1 MKGGKRIVKTKLF
14 SYSQLDT
21 FVHRL
26 SGLTKLI
33 CFVLLTSSVMLTYD
47 IRIIAG
53 IMVLSLIM
61 MRISQIKFSQIKL
74 MLVYV
79 LIFLATNFVLTFL
92 FSPMY
97 GVEIY
102 GTRHDIFAI
111 AGRYVLTQEQLFYQ
125 ISKFSK
131 YLSVIPLGM
140 IFIFTTNPSEFASSL
155 NGVGVSYRVCTSL
168 SLTLR
173 YFPDVTRDYKT
184 ISLAQQARGLEM
196 TSKAKLSKRIKS
208 IAAILVPLIF
218 TTVDRIELISN
229 AMDLRGFGK
238 KKKRTW
244 YAKKPLGTADYLSML
259 VCLLVLG
266 ITLYVRFFINHSFF
280 YNPFI

>member
-1 MKGGKRIVKTKLF
+1 MKTKLF
-14 SYSQLDT
+14 SYNQLDT

-26 SGLTKLI
+26 SGLTKLV
-33 CFVLLTSSVMLTYD
+33 CFVLLTTAVMLTYD
-47 IRIIAG
+47 IRVIAG
-53 IMVLSLIM
+53 IMVLSLIV
-61 MRISQIKFSQIKL
+61 MRISQIRFSQIRV

-79 LIFLATNFVLTFL
+79 MIFLVTNFFLTFL
-92 FSPMY
+92 FAPMY

-102 GTRHDIFAI
+102 GTRHDLFTI
-111 AGRYVLTQEQLFYQ
+111 AGNYVVTLEQLFYQ
-125 ISKFSK
+125 ITKFSK

-155 NGVGVSYRVCTSL
+155 NGVGVSYKVCTSL

-173 YFPDVTRDYKT
+173 YFPDVTRDYQT

-208 IAAILVPLIF
+208 IAAILIPLIF
-218 TTVDRIELISN
+218 TTIDRIELISN

-238 KKKRTW
+238 HKKRTW
-244 YAKKPLGTADYLSML
+244 YAKRPLKRADYLSML
-259 VCLLVLG
+259 VCLFVLLV
-266 ITLYVRFFINHSFF
+266 TLYMRFFVNHSFF

>member
-1 MKGGKRIVKTKLF
+1 MKTKLF

-26 SGLTKLI
+26 SGLTKLN
-33 CFVLLTSSVMLTYD
+33 CFILLTSAVMLTYD
-47 IRIIAG
+47 VRVIAA
-53 IMVLSLIM
+53 IMVLSLII
-61 MRISQIKFSQIKL
+61 MRIS
-74 MLVYV
+74 M
-79 LIFLATNFVLTFL
+79 IFLVTNFFLTFL
-92 FSPMY
+92 FAPMY

-102 GTRHDIFAI
+102 GTRHDLFTI
-111 AGRYVLTQEQLFYQ
+111 AGNYVVTLEQLFYQ
-125 ISKFSK
+125 LTKFSK

-155 NGVGVSYRVCTSL
+155 NGVGVSYKVCTSL

-173 YFPDVTRDYKT
+173 YFPDVTRDYQT

-196 TSKAKLSKRIKS
+196 TSKAKLSKRIRS
-208 IAAILVPLIF
+208 IAAILIPLIF
-218 TTVDRIELISN
+218 TTIDRIELITN

-238 KKKRTW
+238 HKKRTW
-244 YAKKPLGTADYLSML
+244 YAKRPLKKADYLSML
-259 VCLLVLG
+259 VCLLVLLG
-266 ITLYVRFFINHSFF
+266 TLYVRFFVNHSFF

>member
-1 MKGGKRIVKTKLF
+1 MKTKLF

-26 SGLTKLI
+26 SGLTKLV
-33 CFVLLTSSVMLTYD
+33 CFVLLTTAVMLTYD
-47 IRIIAG
+47 IRVIAG
-53 IMVLSLIM
+53 IMVLSLIV
-61 MRISQIKFSQIKL
+61 MRISQIRFSQIRV

-79 LIFLATNFVLTFL
+79 MIFLVTNFFLTFL
-92 FSPMY
+92 FAPMY

-102 GTRHDIFAI
+102 GTRHDLFTI
-111 AGRYVLTQEQLFYQ
+111 AGNYVVTLEQLFYQ
-125 ISKFSK
+125 ITKFSK

-155 NGVGVSYRVCTSL
+155 NGVGVSYKVCTSL

-173 YFPDVTRDYKT
+173 YFPDVTRDYQT

-208 IAAILVPLIF
+208 IAAILIAQIF
-218 TTVDRIELISN
+218 TTIDRIELISN

-238 KKKRTW
+238 HKKRTW
-244 YAKKPLGTADYLSML
+244 YAKRPLKRADYLSML
-259 VCLLVLG
+259 VCLFVLLV
-266 ITLYVRFFINHSFF
+266 TLYMRFFVNHSFF

>member
-1 MKGGKRIVKTKLF
+1 MKTKLF

-26 SGLTKLI
+26 SGLTKLV
-33 CFVLLTSSVMLTYD
+33 CFILMTTAVMLTYD
-47 IRIIAG
+47 IRMILL
-53 IMVLSLIM
+53 IMV
-61 MRISQIKFSQIKL
+61 ISYALMYVSKIKFSQIRL

-79 LIFLATNFVLTFL
+79 LIFLVTNFFLTYAFA
-92 FSPMY
+92 PMY

-102 GTRHDIFAI
+102 GTQHDLFTI
-111 AGRYVLTQEQLFYQ
+111 AGRYVVTQEQMFYQ
-125 ISKFSK
+125 ITKFSK

-155 NGVGVSYRVCTSL
+155 NGVGVNYKVCTSL

-173 YFPDVTRDYKT
+173 YFPDVTSDYQT

-196 TSKAKLSKRIKS
+196 TSKAKLSQRVKS
-208 IAAILVPLIF
+208 IASILVPLIF
-218 TTVDRIELISN
+218 TTMDRIELISN

-238 KKKRTW
+238 HKKRTW
-244 YAKKPLGTADYLSML
+244 YTRKPLTKTDYLSML
-259 VCLLVLG
+259 FCALVLAL
-266 ITLYVRFFINHSFF
+266 TLYVRFFVNHSFY

>member
-1 MKGGKRIVKTKLF
+1 MKTKLF

-26 SGLTKLI
+26 SGLTKLV
-33 CFVLLTSSVMLTYD
+33 CFVLLTTAVMLTYD
-47 IRIIAG
+47 IRVIAG
-53 IMVLSLIM
+53 IMVLSLIV
-61 MRISQIKFSQIKL
+61 MRISQIRFSQIRV

-79 LIFLATNFVLTFL
+79 MIFLVTNFFLTFL
-92 FSPMY
+92 FAPMY

-102 GTRHDIFAI
+102 GTRHDLFTI
-111 AGRYVLTQEQLFYQ
+111 AGNYVVTLEQLFYQ
-125 ISKFSK
+125 ITKFSK

-155 NGVGVSYRVCTSL
+155 NGVGVSYKVCTSL

-173 YFPDVTRDYKT
+173 YFPDVTRDYQT

-208 IAAILVPLIF
+208 IAAILIPLIF
-218 TTVDRIELISN
+218 TTIDRIELISN

-238 KKKRTW
+238 HKKRTW
-244 YAKKPLGTADYLSML
+244 YAKRPLKRADYLSML
-259 VCLLVLG
+259 VCLFVLLV
-266 ITLYVRFFINHSFF
+266 TLYMRFFVNQSFF

>member
-1 MKGGKRIVKTKLF
+1 MKTKLF

-26 SGLTKLI
+26 SGLTKLV
-33 CFVLLTSSVMLTYD
+33 CFVLLTTAVMLTYD
-47 IRIIAG
+47 IRVIAG
-53 IMVLSLIM
+53 IMVLSLIV
-61 MRISQIKFSQIKL
+61 MRISQIRFSQIRV

-79 LIFLATNFVLTFL
+79 MIFLVTNFFLTFL
-92 FSPMY
+92 FAPMY

-102 GTRHDIFAI
+102 GTRHDLFTI
-111 AGRYVLTQEQLFYQ
+111 AGNYVVTLEQLFYQ
-125 ISKFSK
+125 ITKFSK

-155 NGVGVSYRVCTSL
+155 NGVGVSYKVCTSL

-173 YFPDVTRDYKT
+173 YFPDVTRDYQT

-208 IAAILVPLIF
+208 IAAILIPLIF
-218 TTVDRIELISN
+218 TTIDRIELISN

-238 KKKRTW
+238 HKKRTW
-244 YAKKPLGTADYLSML
+244 YAKRPLKRADYLSML
-259 VCLLVLG
+259 VCLFVLLV
-266 ITLYVRFFINHSFF
+266 TLYMRFYVNHSFF